1 MNQLTAYTDTDPLNQ
16 LIGAYLE
23 AGRPGG
29 LKENL
34 YLGNE
39 TTLGLTTNNL
49 TLLSS
54 QQYPYTALGTI
65 GLVKLREEPQP
76 SVVTQILNR
85 HTVNPTNRSA
95 GQLILLDTQGQTEI
109 EQALRRDA
117 RHTGGSN
124 VLHWLFH
131 SSDPDVQWILGHGS
145 ETRAAITD
153 VQTYKMIRPQAKE
166 AWGHY
171 QALHAKDANTREAVR
186 KWLYGANLA
195 DAGWGRFNR
204 NDVKSGNRLSSHY
217 TNLGAG
223 LNTDQAKT
231 AARGEYAASK
241 LLITAYGPDYQMKI
255 GKSAGGSRPNG
266 IDQIWVKRD
275 MRSGDVLEYL
285 IIEAKGSV
293 NATLGH
299 PSTGQQMSP
308 KWLFW
313 CLVRMAAG
321 HGSYIDAQ
329 TSPELPKK
337 ILSALINNGGI
348 PVRGVVFHSLYGS
361 QNESKVVEM
370 TDLGLY
376 NFVAAYENATAGI
389 QRFHNAPTQAF
400 IAFQ

>member
-1 MNQLTAYTDTDPLNQ
+1 MNHLTAYTDTDQLNQ
-16 LIGAYLE
+16 LIGNDLE

-39 TTLGLTTNNL
+39 VTLGLTTNNL

-54 QQYPYTALGTI
+54 QQYPYTALGPI
-65 GLVKLREEPQP
+65 GLVKLRDQPQP

-95 GQLILLDTQGQTEI
+95 SQLVLLDTQAQTEI

-117 RHTGGSN
+117 RHTGGTTVAHS
-124 VLHWLFH
+124 LFD
-131 SSDPDVQWILGHGS
+131 SADQDVQWILTHRF
-145 ETRAAITD
+145 ETLAAITD
-153 VQTYKMIRPQAKE
+153 VQQYRWVRPNATE

-171 QALHAKDANTREAVR
+171 QALGKDPPTREAVR
-186 KWLYGANLA
+186 GWLYGQ
-195 DAGWGRFNR
+195 DHSVGWGRFKR
-204 NDVKSGNRLSSHY
+204 NDTKSGNRLSSHY

-223 LNTDQAKT
+223 LDIEQART

-241 LLITAYGPDYQMKI
+241 LLITAYGPNYQMKM
-255 GKSAGGSRPNG
+255 GKSVGGGRPNG

-275 MRSGDVLEYL
+275 MQTGNVLEYL

-299 PSTGQQMSP
+299 PGTGQQMSP
-308 KWLFW
+308 RWLFW

-329 TSPELPKK
+329 TSRELPKK
-337 ILSALINNGGI
+337 ILTSLINHNGI

-376 NFVAAYENATAGI
+376 SFVTAFENATAGV
-389 QRFHNAPTQAF
+389 QRFHSAPTQEF

>member
-131 SSDPDVQWILGHGS
+131 SSDPDVQWTSARLRNACS
-145 ETRAAITD
+145 DYRRTD
-153 VQTYKMIRPQAKE
+153 V
-166 AWGHY
+166 
-171 QALHAKDANTREAVR
+171 
-186 KWLYGANLA
+186 
-195 DAGWGRFNR
+195 
-204 NDVKSGNRLSSHY
+204 
-217 TNLGAG
+217 
-223 LNTDQAKT
+223 
-231 AARGEYAASK
+231 
-241 LLITAYGPDYQMKI
+241 
-255 GKSAGGSRPNG
+255 
-266 IDQIWVKRD
+266 
-275 MRSGDVLEYL
+275 
-285 IIEAKGSV
+285 
-293 NATLGH
+293 
-299 PSTGQQMSP
+299 
-308 KWLFW
+308 
-313 CLVRMAAG
+313 
-321 HGSYIDAQ
+321 
-329 TSPELPKK
+329 
-337 ILSALINNGGI
+337 
-348 PVRGVVFHSLYGS
+348 
-361 QNESKVVEM
+361 
-370 TDLGLY
+370 
-376 NFVAAYENATAGI
+376 
-389 QRFHNAPTQAF
+389 
-400 IAFQ
+400 

>member
-1 MNQLTAYTDTDPLNQ
+1 MNQLTAYTETDPLNQ
-16 LIGAYLE
+16 LIGHILE
-23 AGRPGG
+23 AGRAAG

-39 TTLGLTTNNL
+39 VTLGLTTNNL

-54 QQYPYTALGTI
+54 QQYPYTALGPI
-65 GLVKLREEPQP
+65 GLVKLRDQPQP

-95 GQLILLDTQGQTEI
+95 GQLVLLDTQAQTEI

-117 RHTGGSN
+117 RHTGGTTVAHS
-124 VLHWLFH
+124 LFD
-131 SSDPDVQWILGHGS
+131 SADTDVQWILAHRF
-145 ETRAAITD
+145 ETLSAITD
-153 VQTYKMIRPQAKE
+153 VQQHRWVRPHATV

-171 QALHAKDANTREAVR
+171 QALNSKDQHTREAVR
-186 KWLYGANLA
+186 SWLYGQDNSG
-195 DAGWGRFNR
+195 GWGRFKR
-204 NDVKSGNRLSSHY
+204 NDTKSGTRLSSHY

-223 LNTDQAKT
+223 LDTEQART

-241 LLITAYGPDYQMKI
+241 LLITAYGPNYQLKM
-255 GKSAGGSRPNG
+255 GKSVGGGRPNG

-275 MRSGDVLEYL
+275 MQTGDVLEYL

-293 NATLGH
+293 NAAMGH
-299 PSTGQQMSP
+299 PGTGQQMSP

-329 TSPELPKK
+329 TSRELPKK
-337 ILSALINNGGI
+337 ILTALINNNGI
-348 PVRGVVFHSLYGS
+348 PVRGLVFHSLYGS

-376 NFVAAYENATAGI
+376 NFVAAFENATAGL
-389 QRFHNAPTQAF
+389 QRFHNAPTQQF

>member
-16 LIGAYLE
+16 LIGAHLE

-39 TTLGLTTNNL
+39 LALGLATNNL

-54 QQYPYTALGTI
+54 QQYPYTALGPI
-65 GLVKLREEPQP
+65 GVVKLREEPQP
-76 SVVTQILNR
+76 SAVTQILNR

-95 GQLILLDTQGQTEI
+95 DQLVLLDTQAQAEI

-117 RHTGGSN
+117 RHTAGTTVAHS
-124 VLHWLFH
+124 LFD
-131 SSDPDVQWILGHGS
+131 STDPDVQWILAHRF
-145 ETRAAITD
+145 ETLSAITD
-153 VQTYKMIRPQAKE
+153 VQQYRWIRPHAAA

-171 QALHAKDANTREAVR
+171 QALLSKDPNTREAVR
-186 KWLYGANLA
+186 NWLYGQ
-195 DAGWGRFNR
+195 DHSVGWGRFKR
-204 NDVKSGNRLSSHY
+204 NDTKSGNRLSSHY
-217 TNLGAG
+217 TNLGTG
-223 LNTDQAKT
+223 LNTEQART

-241 LLITAYGPDYQMKI
+241 LLITAYGPNYQLKM
-255 GKSAGGSRPNG
+255 GKSVGGSRPNG

-275 MRSGDVLEYL
+275 MQTGNVLEYL

-321 HGSYIDAQ
+321 HGSYIDVQ
-329 TSPELPKK
+329 TSRELPKK

-376 NFVAAYENATAGI
+376 NFVAAYENATAGT